1 MAARVART
9 LENWRRYTPQLSRL
23 QFEALENVYLHKD
36 RLSESVLEVVEKA
49 LNNPT

>member
-9 LENWRRYTPQLSRL
+9 LENWRRYTTQLSRL
-23 QFEALENVYLHKD
+23 QFEALAKD
-36 RLSESVLEVVEKA
+36 SKTNARHTDSVLEVVEKA